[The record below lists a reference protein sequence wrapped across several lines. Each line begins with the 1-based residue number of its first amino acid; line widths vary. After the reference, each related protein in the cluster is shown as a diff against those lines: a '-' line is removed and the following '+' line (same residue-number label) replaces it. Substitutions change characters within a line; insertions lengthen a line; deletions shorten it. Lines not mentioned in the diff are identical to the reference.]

1 MTKIKFRFEWFNE
14 QKTGLHLIAEADWNW
29 RDYHA
34 GARAAAFNTI
44 SLNHPVTML
53 LDFSQHS
60 RATMPAGVAAHAQ
73 TFGKAITPNLD
84 GNAIVIGLTNDD
96 LAKIPREENGT
107 LPTKDGT
114 VYFVD
119 DVDTAREVLAQ
130 LHSDR

>member
-14 QKTGLHLIAEADWNW
+14 QKTGLHLIAEEDWNW

-44 SLNHPVTML
+44 SLQHPVTML

-60 RATMPAGVAAHAQ
+60 RATMPAGIAAHAQ
-73 TFGKAITPNLD
+73 TFGKKITPNLD
-84 GNAIVIGLTNDD
+84 GNAIVIGLDNSD
-96 LAKIPREENGT
+96 LTKIPREEDGT

-114 VYFVD
+114 VYFVE
-119 DVDTAREVLAQ
+119 DTDSAREILST
-130 LHSDR
+130 LHKE